1 MNPIPRSKLA
11 LHITEA
17 AYSVIIIFWY
27 VLPFISKELGSFD
40 PRSLAGMLYGTPPT
54 HVVAWVLVTVLA
66 YLVPVICLWKI
77 AAFFLTGSLPSV
89 ADPENP
95 LPIVFNVVSSAVV
108 VALVILHLVR
118 LASSAGYFAAFPPV
132 TYVVAGV
139 SVGYNAY
146 FLVSLIIWLSRRQA
160 AYAEYVEFRRMDG
173 ERQKS
178 AVAARVRQGIQGRL
192 LLTFIPLIIVI
203 ILILSF
209 ILLRDFSR
217 TIIAAVEA
225 NGEGLAERTASVV
238 KANPSDKDRISL
250 DDYFIAEAKKNQ
262 SAKAQSSFRFNT
274 LSFFRRDAKAGGFVV
289 WTSTDRP
296 LIGKRAPQMDAALAE
311 TISRYNPATKAYEF
325 LAPVTL
331 SNIFIGY
338 VMVDYARDV
347 IYEPYFRTQVKVFVI
362 AALFMYVSI
371 FLIYLFG
378 RAIVLPILF
387 LRMSVNGIATVLTS
401 MVKGKLRISADQLQY
416 KDRVS
421 THMRE
426 IVNLSD
432 EVNHMTTVIR
442 GVIPYISASTLKHS
456 ERDTPT
462 SERRTLTFLF
472 TDIRGFTT
480 ISENLSP
487 EKVVEM
493 LNKYLDLQSTI
504 IHANGG
510 DVDKF
515 VGDEVMAMFEGPKKE
530 INACK
535 ASIEI
540 RKAMAQEKE
549 LAELAKKD
557 FVSIGIGINTGPV
570 VHGSMGAK
578 DRMDFT
584 SIGDTVNL
592 AARLEG
598 TNKEYATKTLITEAV
613 YEKVQDTFL
622 CREIDLVTVK
632 GKTQPVRI
640 FELLQ
645 ESKSASEKLNHM
657 KKVFETSLELYRKQK
672 WDAAEKGFSA
682 LVKDFKDDTSA
693 MFLERVAD
701 FRLNPPGKEWDG
713 VFHRTSK

>member
-1 MNPIPRSKLA
+1 MNPIPRSKLG
-11 LHITEA
+11 LHILET
-17 AYSVIIIFWY
+17 AYAVIVIFWY
-27 VLPFISKELGSFD
+27 VVPFFSKDVGSFD
-40 PRSLAGMLYGTPPT
+40 PRLLAGMLYGSPPT
-54 HVVAWVLVTVLA
+54 QAGAGIIVTVLA

-77 AAFFLTGSLPSV
+77 ASLFLSSRLPAL
-89 ADPENP
+89 ADPERP
-95 LPIVFNVVSSAVV
+95 LPIALSVISSGIAI
-108 VALVILHLVR
+108 ALVILDLVR
-118 LASSAGYFAAFPPV
+118 VASSAGYFAAFPPL
-132 TYVVAGV
+132 TYVVAGL

-146 FLVSLIIWLSRRQA
+146 FLVMSIVWLSSREA
-160 AYAEYVEFRRMDG
+160 AYAEYLEFRRMDDDRPKG
-173 ERQKS
+173 TFSTMAK
-178 AVAARVRQGIQGRL
+178 AGIQRKL

-203 ILILSF
+203 ILVLSF

-217 TIIAAVEA
+217 TILAAVYA

-238 KANPSDKDRISL
+238 KANPGDKDRISL
-250 DDYFIAEAKKNQ
+250 DDYFGAEAKKNQ
-262 SAKAQSSFRFNT
+262 ATQAQNTFRFNT
-274 LSFFRRDAKAGGFVV
+274 LSFFRRDAKAENFVV
-289 WTSTDRP
+289 WASTDRN
-296 LIGKRAPQMDAALAE
+296 LIGTRAPKMAAALPE
-311 TISRYNPATKAYEF
+311 TKQQYNDATKAYEF

-331 SNIFIGY
+331 SSIFIGY
-338 VMVDYARDV
+338 VKVDYARDV

-362 AALFMYVSI
+362 AALFIYASI

-378 RAIVLPILF
+378 RAIVFPILF

-401 MVKGKLRISADQLQY
+401 MIKGKLRISADQLQY
-416 KDRVS
+416 KDRVN
-421 THMRE
+421 TRDE
-426 IVNLSD
+426 IKLLSN

-462 SERRTLTFLF
+462 SERRNLTFLF

-515 VGDEVMAMFEGPKKE
+515 VGDEVMAMFEGARKE

-535 ASIEI
+535 ASLEI

-549 LAELAKKD
+549 LAELAKKN

-613 YEKVQDTFL
+613 YEKVQDAFL

-632 GKTQPVRI
+632 GKSQPVRI

-645 ESKSASEKLNHM
+645 ENKTASEKLGHM
-657 KKVFETSLELYRKQK
+657 KKLFETSLELYRKQK
-672 WDAAEKGFSA
+672 WDAAEKGFAA
-682 LVKDFKDDTSA
+682 LVKDFKDGTSE

-701 FRLNPPGKEWDG
+701 FRKNPPGKDWDG
-713 VFHRTSK
+713 VFHRTTK